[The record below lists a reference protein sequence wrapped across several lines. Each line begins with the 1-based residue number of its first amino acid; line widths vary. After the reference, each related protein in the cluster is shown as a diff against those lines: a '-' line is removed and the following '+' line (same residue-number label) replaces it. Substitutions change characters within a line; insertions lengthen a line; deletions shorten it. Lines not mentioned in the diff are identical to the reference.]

1 MLVFSFGV
9 CGFFKS
15 DEVLQIT
22 YGDIVFHIGYVAT
35 KVDKSKTDQ
44 LRKGNEAYLFLR
56 VRFWLPC
63 QDFEALLK

>member
-44 LRKGNEAYLFLR
+44 LRKGNE
-56 VRFWLPC
+56 V
-63 QDFEALLK
+63 